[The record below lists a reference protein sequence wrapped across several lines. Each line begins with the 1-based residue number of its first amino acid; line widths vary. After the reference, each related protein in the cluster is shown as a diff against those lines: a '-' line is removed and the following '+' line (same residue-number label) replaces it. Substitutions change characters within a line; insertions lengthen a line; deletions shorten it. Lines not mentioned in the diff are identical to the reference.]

1 MLTSIHWH
9 DLLNHFLRDQ
19 DLIAFRGITIATK
32 KKQRV
37 NEDITAP
44 TIRLI
49 DQDGEQVG
57 IVERDEAF
65 ERADKAG
72 LDLVE
77 ISPNA
82 DPPVCRVMDY
92 GKFLYED
99 SKRKAA
105 ARKNQ
110 KQIQVKEIKFRP
122 GTDIGDYEI
131 KLRKLREFLSDG
143 DKTKVTIRFR
153 GREMAH
159 KELGMDLLK
168 RVESDLEEY
177 GSVEQFPKLEGRQM
191 VMVLAPLK
199 SQRARVLVAIKN

>member
-1 MLTSIHWH
+1 MEL
-9 DLLNHFLRDQ
+9 DA
-19 DLIAFRGITIATK
+19 AFA
-32 KKQRV
+32 
-37 NEDITAP
+37 A
-44 TIRLI
+44 
-49 DQDGEQVG
+49 
-57 IVERDEAF
+57 
-65 ERADKAG
+65 ADAAG

-122 GTDIGDYEI
+122 GTDIGDYNI
-131 KLRKLREFLSDG
+131 KLKKLTEFLEDG

-159 KELGMDLLK
+159 KELGIDLLK
-168 RVESDLEEY
+168 RIEEDLADY
-177 GSVEQFPKLEGRQM
+177 GVVEQFPKLEGRQM
-191 VMVLAPLK
+191 VMVLAPK
-199 SQRARVLVAIKN
+199 K

>member
-1 MLTSIHWH
+1 MIG
-9 DLLNHFLRDQ
+9 
-19 DLIAFRGITIATK
+19 A
-32 KKQRV
+32 
-37 NEDITAP
+37 
-44 TIRLI
+44 
-49 DQDGEQVG
+49 DGEQAG
-57 IVERDEAF
+57 IVDREAAF
-65 ERADKAG
+65 AEAEKVG

-82 DPPVCRVMDY
+82 DPPVCRVMDF

-105 ARKNQ
+105 AKKNQ

-122 GTDIGDYEI
+122 GTDVGDYVI
-131 KLRKLREFLSDG
+131 KLRKLTEFLENG

-159 KELGMDLLK
+159 KELGLELLK
-168 RVESDLEEY
+168 KIEGDLEAF

-199 SQRARVLVAIKN
+199 K

>member
-1 MLTSIHWH
+1 MVDKTRYFDYW
-9 DLLNHFLRDQ
+9 
-19 DLIAFRGITIATK
+19 RGITIAI
-32 KKQRV
+32 KKQQRINSDIRATEVRV
-37 NEDITAP
+37 IGA
-44 TIRLI
+44 
-49 DQDGEQVG
+49 DGEQAG
-57 IVERDEAF
+57 ILAL
-65 ERADKAG
+65 ADALRLAEDSE

-110 KQIQVKEIKFRP
+110 KQTQVKEIKFRP
-122 GTDIGDYEI
+122 GTDIGDYNI
-131 KLRKLREFLSDG
+131 KLRKLREFLEDG

-159 KELGMDLLK
+159 KDLGIQLLK
-168 RVESDLEEY
+168 RIEADLEDV
-177 GSVEQFPKLEGRQM
+177 GVVEQFPKLEGRQM
-191 VMVLAPLK
+191 VMVLGPAK
-199 SQRARVLVAIKN
+199 K